1 MSLLLTSRAR
11 PPKTMANGVKGGLKM
26 GKTIREG
33 HQSYN
38 LMLAL
43 QLGIR

>member
-1 MSLLLTSRAR
+1 
-11 PPKTMANGVKGGLKM
+11 MANGVKGGLKM